1 MAIQLILLTAPGMSN
16 EGRSSPL
23 LALAPLFLG
32 PEFQL
37 GARWNRLVEAV
48 KTRKKREKTGEKWAR
63 YGLKRVN
70 KEGTGGI
77 NWFVLGEGGLRCTM
91 ACEDSPTMLH
101 ACSGPSD
108 GMLWSKY
115 DNSSVQGCLEL
126 ARIGEN
132 SPESLVKSDL
142 VRRGQPPRRRHAR
155 LECLPK
161 PNSASP
167 KRQLDFAEQFADS
180 VEMLA

>member
-1 MAIQLILLTAPGMSN
+1 MMSAHIIVTQQEQAMICKLLLLLPVVVNVIKNEKSATMAVCSWR
-16 EGRSSPL
+16 GR
-23 LALAPLFLG
+23 
-32 PEFQL
+32 
-37 GARWNRLVEAV
+37 VAV
-48 KTRKKREKTGEKWAR
+48 
-63 YGLKRVN
+63 Y
-70 KEGTGGI
+70 
-77 NWFVLGEGGLRCTM
+77 CTM
-91 ACEDSPTMLH
+91 ACEDRPTMLH

-108 GMLWSKY
+108 GMLWSRY